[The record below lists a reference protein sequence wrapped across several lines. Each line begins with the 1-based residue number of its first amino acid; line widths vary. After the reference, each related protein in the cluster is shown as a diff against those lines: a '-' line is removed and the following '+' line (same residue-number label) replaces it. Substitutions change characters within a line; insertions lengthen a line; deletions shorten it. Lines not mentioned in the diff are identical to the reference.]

1 MKSLLRT
8 AVAAAVIFGCAA
20 LPAASQEQVGQ
31 ATLIRT
37 VVTGAGGPLVIK
49 SPVHRD
55 ERIRTSKSGL
65 GEFVFRDGAKFAIGG
80 NSSVV
85 IDRFVYDDAKTFNRL
100 TLNAARGSFRWISG
114 KSKSNAYEIVTP
126 AGTIGVRGTRFDIF
140 VGPGGITSVVLL
152 DGSVRFCGAN
162 GCRDLRRRCD
172 VVVATPG
179 GGVSDPSR
187 VNRDI
192 FATVGTDA
200 AFPFLSGRQRL
211 SRGFNSAFGGTCGL
225 ASASMGLPKERGGG
239 SQGRASPS
247 SRGNDGGGGDG
258 DGGGDGG
265 GGDGGGDGGDGGEGD
280 NGGDDGGCGG
290 DCR

>member
-1 MKSLLRT
+1 MKSLLKT
-8 AVAAAVIFGCAA
+8 AAAAIAIFGSAA
-20 LPAASQEQVGQ
+20 FPAASQEQVGQ

-37 VVTGAGGPLVIK
+37 AVTGDSGPLATK
-49 SPVHRD
+49 SPVYRD

-65 GEFVFRDGAKFAIGG
+65 GEFVFRDGTKFAVGG

-114 KSKSNAYEIVTP
+114 KSKSDAYEIVTP

-140 VGPGGITSVVLL
+140 VGPGGITAVVLL
-152 DGSVRFCGAN
+152 DGSVRFCGSN
-162 GCRDLRRRCD
+162 GCQDLRRRCD

-179 GGVSDPSR
+179 SGVNDPSR

-192 FATVGTDA
+192 FATVGSDA

-211 SRGFNSAFGGTCGL
+211 SRGFNSAFGGSCGL
-225 ASASMGLPKERGGG
+225 ASASMNQQKEHGGTDRPSRNNNGPGRGG
-239 SQGRASPS
+239 
-247 SRGNDGGGGDG
+247 DD
-258 DGGGDGG
+258 D
-265 GGDGGGDGGDGGEGD
+265 
-280 NGGDDGGCGG
+280 GGDDGGSNDGP
-290 DCR
+290 DCNCQ